1 MALLERYLF
10 QIGKFS
16 NWKSLF
22 TSREGREVE
31 ILVGNK
37 KAKAVM
43 SIDED
48 GDGYFD
54 REWPQHNMTEEE
66 LNDLGLKKASSRFLF
81 I

>member
-1 MALLERYLF
+1 MPLLVSHFF

-22 TSREGREVE
+22 ASREGREME
-31 ILVGNK
+31 IWVGNK
-37 KAKAVM
+37 KAKTVM
-43 SIDED
+43 SIDDD

-66 LNDLGLKKASSRFLF
+66 LNDLGLKKAS
-81 I
+81 